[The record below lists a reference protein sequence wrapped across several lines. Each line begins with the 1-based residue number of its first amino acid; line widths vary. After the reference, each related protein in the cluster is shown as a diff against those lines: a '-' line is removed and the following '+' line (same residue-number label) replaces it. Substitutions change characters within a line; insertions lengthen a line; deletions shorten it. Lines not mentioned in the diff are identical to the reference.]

1 MIDRI
6 ADNGNL
12 GTQLK
17 EAEKLADSQPPTT
30 PKKLEMSNLLV
41 KGDCNTKTL
50 HQIEEM
56 NQRLSIARE
65 WVSLGYVRR
74 IQLLKNHFR
83 VEGDESDGDFLV
95 NNGRCKCHA
104 ARSRS
109 SAIKGWCDHR
119 IAVELFKRE
128 FM

>member
-1 MIDRI
+1 MIDRT
-6 ADNGNL
+6 ASNGNL
-12 GTQLK
+12 GIQLK
-17 EAEKLADSQPPTT
+17 EVEKLADGQLSTT
-30 PKKLEMSNLLV
+30 PKKLEKSNLLV
-41 KGDCNTKTL
+41 TVDRNRKTL

-56 NQRLSIARE
+56 HQRLSIARE
-65 WVSLGYVRR
+65 WVALGYVHR
-74 IQLLKNHFR
+74 IQLLKNQFR
-83 VEGDESDGDFLV
+83 VEGDESGDFLV
-95 NNGRCKCHA
+95 NNGRCECHA

>member
-1 MIDRI
+1 MIDRT

-17 EAEKLADSQPPTT
+17 DAEKMADSQPPAT
-30 PKKLEMSNLLV
+30 PKKPEKSNLLMKV
-41 KGDCNTKTL
+41 DRNTKTL
-50 HQIEEM
+50 RQIEEM
-56 NQRLSIARE
+56 HQRLSIARE
-65 WVSLGYVRR
+65 GVGMGSVHR
-74 IQLLKNHFR
+74 IQLLKTHFS
-83 VEGDESDGDFLV
+83 VEGDESGDFLV
-95 NNGRCKCHA
+95 NNGRCECHA